1 MTVQWNKDETRNRV
15 LTENTAQ
22 AVSKYLTDQE
32 SNRARWQNRWIWELL
47 QNARDASKTSNNRLI
62 VKIQYNPEELVFLH
76 NGGGF
81 TPEQI
86 THLIY
91 HGSTKIEDEETIGKY
106 GSGFLTTHLL
116 SPEVVISGQ
125 LHDGQWFDFPLVRRP
140 DSVPALRE
148 SMDEAWENFSPSTIP
163 QAPMLEGFTTR
174 FVYPIKDDNAA
185 NAVKS
190 GITTL
195 KQCAPYVVVFNQ
207 EFSSITIEDHH
218 ETICF

>member
-62 VKIQYNPEELVFLH
+62 VKIQYNSEELVFLH

-174 FVYPIKDDNAA
+174 FVYPIKDDNAG
-185 NAVKS
+185 NAVKG

-195 KQCAPYVVVFNQ
+195 KQCAPLASVHQ
-207 EFSSITIEDHH
+207 
-218 ETICF
+218 ICYD